1 MCPACI
7 GSALAIAA
15 GTTSAGLAALLTF
28 WRVKVKRA
36 AKSEPPAPEEHCSEC
51 ARG

>member
-15 GTTSAGLAALLTF
+15 GATSAGFAALLTF

-36 AKSEPPAPEEHCSEC
+36 APPEPPAPEEHCNAC
-51 ARG
+51 ARD

>member
-15 GTTSAGLAALLTF
+15 GTSSAGLAALLTF
-28 WRVKVKRA
+28 WRMKVKRA
-36 AKSEPPAPEEHCSEC
+36 PKPAPAAREEHCNAC
-51 ARG
+51 ARE